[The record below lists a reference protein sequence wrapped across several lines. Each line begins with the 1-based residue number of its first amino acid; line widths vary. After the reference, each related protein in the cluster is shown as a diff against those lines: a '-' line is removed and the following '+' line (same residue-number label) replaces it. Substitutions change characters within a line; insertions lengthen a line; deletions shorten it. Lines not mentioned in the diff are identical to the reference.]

1 MTPVRQLE
9 AEVGVPERV
18 ALGMALG
25 ARAADSAEAALK
37 GLREHMTDRTHVE
50 RKVDTLTIATLV
62 IARWLIT
69 GEGATHAEM
78 DWLAGV
84 GADAVADGTP
94 LAMTAKGAMAWR
106 DFLLQVLEKEGKRL
120 GSSREVLAE
129 ARLTV
134 RMSSDANL
142 IASSRAYD
150 QNMTE
155 LNAAFGHQALHDDLT
170 GLPNRRLFHDR
181 LGNQLLAAQRTS
193 RPVGVLLMDL
203 DRFKDVNDTLGHE
216 AGDQLLTSFA
226 VRMNEV
232 LRSSDTVARLGGD
245 EFGILPAEV
254 ESLDGLIVAAKK
266 ILDAV
271 DKPFEILDTTIQVEA
286 SIGIAYSPDHGSDV
300 GTLMRRAD
308 IAMYVAKKAKSR
320 YAVYATEHEGQ
331 INKRIRLFSELRHG
345 IAGGELFLEYQ
356 PKIDLA
362 SGRTIGVEALVRW
375 VHPTSGLIVP
385 EELIPLAEESGLI
398 GPLTTWVLNDA
409 LRQIHVWQEMGIDLI
424 GSVNLSGTNLL
435 EPDLA
440 EVLAGLLRTWKIGP
454 GKLILELTESTL
466 ISSASDQMLRH
477 LRRLRVGLSIDDYG
491 TGYSSLVRLRRL
503 PLTELKL
510 DQTFVGGIT
519 AVRKDKEIVR
529 ATINLGHRLD
539 LSISAE
545 GVTDE
550 ATLCM
555 LAELGCDSAQGYYIA
570 APMLPSEV
578 PGWLRESR
586 WPLSPPQRRKTAT
599 G

>member
-1 MTPVRQLE
+1 MTPAQKLE
-9 AEVGVPERV
+9 ADPGVSERV

-25 ARAADSAEAALK
+25 ARAADSAAAVMK
-37 GLREHMTDRTHVE
+37 VVEEFRTSRTDVT

-69 GEGATHAEM
+69 GRGASPSEVE
-78 DWLAGV
+78 WLGGV
-84 GADAVADGTP
+84 GAVSVADGTY
-94 LAMTAKGAMAWR
+94 LATTAKGAMAWR
-106 DFLLQVLEKEGKRL
+106 DFLLDVLEKEGSRL
-120 GSSREVLAE
+120 GCSPGLVAE
-129 ARLTV
+129 AEQMV

-142 IASSRAYD
+142 IHSSRAYD

-181 LGNQLLAAQRTS
+181 LGTQLLAAQRKN
-193 RPVGVLLMDL
+193 RPAGVLLLDL
-203 DRFKDVNDTLGHE
+203 DHFKEVNDTLGHE

-254 ESLDGLIVAAKK
+254 ESIDGLIVAARK
-266 ILDAV
+266 ILEAV
-271 DKPFEILDTTIQVEA
+271 EKPFEILDTTIRVEA

-308 IAMYVAKKAKSR
+308 IAMYVAKKSKSG
-320 YAVYATEHEGQ
+320 YAVYSTEHEGQ

-345 IAGGELFLEYQ
+345 VAGGELFLEYQ
-356 PKIDLA
+356 PKVDLA
-362 SGRTIGVEALVRW
+362 TGRTIGVEALVRW
-375 VHPTSGLIVP
+375 VHPVSGLIVP
-385 EELIPLAEESGLI
+385 EELIPLAEEGGLM
-398 GPLTTWVLNDA
+398 GALTKWVLNDA
-409 LRQIHVWQEMGIDLI
+409 LRQMHVWREMGIDII

-440 EVLAGLLRTWKIGP
+440 EVVAALLRSWKIP
-454 GKLILELTESTL
+454 ARNLVMELTESTL
-466 ISSASDQMLRH
+466 IGSSSDRMLRS

-529 ATINLGHRLD
+529 ATITLGHRLG

-550 ATLCM
+550 ATLIA
-555 LAELGCDSAQGYYIA
+555 LSQLGCDTAQGYYIA
-570 APMLPSEV
+570 APMLPSEL
-578 PGWLRESR
+578 PAWLHESR
-586 WPLSPPQRRKTAT
+586 WPLASSQGKLTAA

>member
-1 MTPVRQLE
+1 MVAADT
-9 AEVGVPERV
+9 GVPERV

-37 GLREHMTDRTHVE
+37 DLREHRTERTHVD
-50 RKVDTLTIATLV
+50 RKVDTLTVATLL

-69 GEGATHAEM
+69 GEAASDSEM

-84 GADAVADGTP
+84 GTDAVADGTP
-94 LAMTAKGAMAWR
+94 LAITARGAMAWR
-106 DFLLQVLEKEGKRL
+106 DFLLHVLDDDGNRL
-120 GSSREVLAE
+120 GCSRAVVAE
-129 ARLTV
+129 AKMIV

-142 IASSRAYD
+142 IASSHAYD

-170 GLPNRRLFHDR
+170 GLPNRRLFYDR
-181 LGNQLLAAQRTS
+181 LGTQLLAAQRSS
-193 RPVGVLLMDL
+193 RPTGVLLLDL
-203 DRFKDVNDTLGHE
+203 DRFKEVNDTLGHE

-254 ESLDGLIVAAKK
+254 ESIDGLVVAAKK

-271 DKPFEILDTTIQVEA
+271 ERPFVILDTTIRVEA
-286 SIGIAYSPDHGSDV
+286 TIGIAYSPDHGSDV

-308 IAMYVAKKAKSR
+308 IAMYVAKKSKSR

-345 IAGGELFLEYQ
+345 IASGELFLEYQ
-356 PKIDLA
+356 PKVDLA

-375 VHPTSGLIVP
+375 VHPVSGLIVP
-385 EELIPLAEESGLI
+385 EELIPLAEEGGLM
-398 GPLTTWVLNDA
+398 GPLTRWVLNDA
-409 LRQIHVWQEMGIDLI
+409 LRQIHEWHEMGIDII

-440 EVLAGLLRTWKIGP
+440 EVVEGLLHTWQIGS

-466 ISSASDQMLRH
+466 ISSSCDPMLRH

-510 DQTFVGGIT
+510 DQSFVGGIT
-519 AVRKDKEIVR
+519 AVRKDKEIVK
-529 ATINLGHRLD
+529 ATITLGHRLG
-539 LSISAE
+539 LSVSAE

-550 ATLCM
+550 ATLSA

-570 APMLPSEV
+570 APMLPSELAA
-578 PGWLRESR
+578 WLQESR
-586 WPLSPPQRRKTAT
+586 WPLSLSQGKKTAA